1 MILATL
7 AALVFLSD
15 AACPIAASA
24 ALPELT
30 GTWQVLQIFGV
41 DRPQPDSATA
51 RATFSPEL
59 QSCLIREQLRAER
72 GTPPYEALILWGAN
86 GADGSIQ
93 RILAHSQHGRFGMYE
108 GRRSGGTITLRQLSN
123 SVQPSAEIV
132 ENVVLFRDADHF
144 VWSSRLSSDAGR
156 TWQELSRW
164 EYARARP

>member
-1 MILATL
+1 
-7 AALVFLSD
+7 
-15 AACPIAASA
+15 
-24 ALPELT
+24 
-30 GTWQVLQIFGV
+30 
-41 DRPQPDSATA
+41 
-51 RATFSPEL
+51 
-59 QSCLIREQLRAER
+59 
-72 GTPPYEALILWGAN
+72 
-86 GADGSIQ
+86 
-93 RILAHSQHGRFGMYE
+93 MYE

>member
-1 MILATL
+1 MFAHSATPTQGDLMILATL

-72 GTPPYEALILWGAN
+72 GTPP
-86 GADGSIQ
+86 
-93 RILAHSQHGRFGMYE
+93 
-108 GRRSGGTITLRQLSN
+108 
-123 SVQPSAEIV
+123 
-132 ENVVLFRDADHF
+132 
-144 VWSSRLSSDAGR
+144 
-156 TWQELSRW
+156 
-164 EYARARP
+164 